1 MDSSIMK
8 RKKGFSLIEIII
20 VLIIMS
26 YFLLTTI
33 PNLTNVLDLASSKTC
48 EGQVNLVNAAILQY
62 RMEYLKY
69 PTSLYDL
76 VDHESVELAQLS
88 CNGKPIRY
96 ENNKAK
102 AP

>member
-1 MDSSIMK
+1 MDTPTMK
-8 RKKGFSLIEIII
+8 RKNGFSLIEIII

-33 PNLTNVLDLASSKTC
+33 PNLTGVLELAASKTC

-62 RMEYLKY
+62 HMEHLRY
-69 PTSLYDL
+69 PTTLYDL
-76 VDHESVELAQLS
+76 VEHESVELSQIS
-88 CNGKPIRY
+88 CNGEPIRY

>member
-1 MDSSIMK
+1 MDTSIMK
-8 RKKGFSLIEIII
+8 RKKGFSLIEMII

-48 EGQVNLVNAAILQY
+48 DGQVNLVNAAILQY

-76 VDHESVELAQLS
+76 VDHESVEQSQLS